1 MSEIW
6 VIKKTAPVRSTL
18 TYASTHTVT
27 FSATFKSNG
36 EIFSSIKCEYLHWS
50 SATPKRSTLR
60 LHYDDTVVTN
70 VCVFWMNNSF
80 TGNAFKFND
89 EAYRTLEFDTAPT
102 GDLLTW
108 LQANADK
115 QVDTEYLTRKSE
127 LTSVADAI
135 RAKGGTAAQ
144 LVYPAGFVSA
154 IQAIQT
160 GVTPQLIVTT
170 SAGATVTATKGSETV
185 SGTAGTDGT
194 CTLELSEAGE
204 WSVTSSLNGNSKTQT
219 ILIGTQTA
227 DLMLFDPAFAN
238 NSWETIVAACRSGD
252 VPDSWAI
259 GNSKNMTINGAEY
272 QIDIIGKNHDDYA
285 DGSGKAPLTFQLHN
299 CYGTAYA
306 MNSTSTNAGG
316 WKECAMRKTHL
327 PAVLALMPAEVQS
340 GIREVSKT
348 TATKSSDSWLAT
360 VSDKLFLLS
369 EVEVFNSTENSET
382 GEGSQYAYYGASGS
396 TVKTLNGTAT
406 SWWLRSPMRT
416 SDYTFCASTLG
427 GEQTHLNAT
436 DERGAA
442 FAFCF

>member
-1 MSEIW
+1 M
-6 VIKKTAPVRSTL
+6 A
-18 TYASTHTVT
+18 
-27 FSATFKSNG
+27 
-36 EIFSSIKCEYLHWS
+36 
-50 SATPKRSTLR
+50 
-60 LHYDDTVVTN
+60 
-70 VCVFWMNNSF
+70 
-80 TGNAFKFND
+80 
-89 EAYRTLEFDTAPT
+89 
-102 GDLLTW
+102 
-108 LQANADK
+108 
-115 QVDTEYLTRKSE
+115 EYLTNTAD
-127 LTSVADAI
+127 LTAVADAI

-154 IQAIQT
+154 IQTIQT

-170 SAGATVTATKGSETV
+170 SAGAAITATKGSKTV
-185 SGTAGTDGT
+185 SGTAGADGT

-219 ILIGTQTA
+219 VLIGTQTA
-227 DLMLFDPAFAN
+227 DIRLFEPVFAN
-238 NSWETIVAACRSGD
+238 NSWETIIAACRSGD

-259 GNSKNMTINGAEY
+259 GNSKNMTINGTEY

-299 CYGTAYA
+299 SYGTAYA
-306 MNSTSTNAGG
+306 MKSTSTNAGG

-327 PAVLALMPAEVQS
+327 PAVLALMPTEVQS

-348 TATKSSDSWLAT
+348 TAAKSSDKWLET
-360 VSDKLFLLS
+360 VPDKLFLLS
-369 EVEVFNSTENSET
+369 EVETFGSTANSEA
-382 GEGSQYAYYGASGS
+382 GEGSQYTYYETGGS

-416 SDYTFCASTLG
+416 SDYTFCASSVG
-427 GEQTHLNAT
+427 GDPTHLNAT

>member
-1 MSEIW
+1 M
-6 VIKKTAPVRSTL
+6 A
-18 TYASTHTVT
+18 
-27 FSATFKSNG
+27 
-36 EIFSSIKCEYLHWS
+36 
-50 SATPKRSTLR
+50 
-60 LHYDDTVVTN
+60 
-70 VCVFWMNNSF
+70 
-80 TGNAFKFND
+80 
-89 EAYRTLEFDTAPT
+89 
-102 GDLLTW
+102 
-108 LQANADK
+108 
-115 QVDTEYLTRKSE
+115 EYLTNTADLKA
-127 LTSVADAI
+127 VADAI

-154 IQAIQT
+154 IQTIQT

-170 SAGATVTATKGSETV
+170 SAGAAVTATKGSKTV
-185 SGTAGTDGT
+185 SGTAGADGT

-204 WSVTSSLNGNSKTQT
+204 WSVTSSLNGNSRTQT
-219 ILIGTQTA
+219 VLIGTQTA
-227 DLMLFDPAFAN
+227 DITLFDSVFAN
-238 NSWETIVAACRSGD
+238 NSWETIIAVCKAGN
-252 VPDSWAI
+252 VPDSWAV
-259 GNSKNMTINGAEY
+259 GNSKNMTIGGAEY

-299 CYGTAYA
+299 SYGTAYA
-306 MNSTSTNAGG
+306 MNSTSINAGG
-316 WKECAMRKTHL
+316 WKECAMRTTHL
-327 PAVLALMPAEVQS
+327 PAILALMPAEVQS

-348 TATKSSDSWLAT
+348 TATKSSDSWIAT

-416 SDYTFCASTLG
+416 ADFAFCASTLG
-427 GEQTHLNAT
+427 GKQTHLDAT

>member
-1 MSEIW
+1 M
-6 VIKKTAPVRSTL
+6 A
-18 TYASTHTVT
+18 
-27 FSATFKSNG
+27 
-36 EIFSSIKCEYLHWS
+36 
-50 SATPKRSTLR
+50 
-60 LHYDDTVVTN
+60 
-70 VCVFWMNNSF
+70 
-80 TGNAFKFND
+80 
-89 EAYRTLEFDTAPT
+89 
-102 GDLLTW
+102 
-108 LQANADK
+108 
-115 QVDTEYLTRKSE
+115 EYLTNTAD
-127 LTSVADAI
+127 LTAVADAI

-154 IQAIQT
+154 IQTIQT

-170 SAGATVTATKGSETV
+170 SAGATVTATKGSKTV

-204 WSVTSSLNGNSKTQT
+204 WSVTSSLNGNSRTQT
-219 ILIGTQTA
+219 VLIGTQMA
-227 DLMLFDPAFAN
+227 DIRLFDSVFAN
-238 NSWETIVAACRSGD
+238 NSWETIIAVCKAGN
-252 VPDSWAI
+252 VPDSWAV
-259 GNSKNMTINGAEY
+259 GNSKNMTIGGTEY

-299 CYGTAYA
+299 SYGTAYA
-306 MNSTSTNAGG
+306 MNSTSINAGG

-348 TATKSSDSWLAT
+348 TAAKSSDKWLET
-360 VSDKLFLLS
+360 VPDKLFLLS
-369 EVEVFNSTENSET
+369 EVETFGSTANSEA
-382 GEGSQYAYYGASGS
+382 GEGSQYTYYETGGS

-416 SDYTFCASTLG
+416 SDYTFCASSVG
-427 GEQTHLNAT
+427 GDPTHLNAT